1 MDAEIAIAENLRQ
14 ADVMRRLRA
23 ALDPFW
29 RQHPEMKL
37 QEVIEHVPEARAL
50 YEELGD
56 PFRVSSMAGHDVTT
70 V

>member
-1 MDAEIAIAENLRQ
+1 MDAEIAIAEDLRQ

-23 ALDPFW
+23 VLDPFW

-37 QEVIEHVPEARAL
+37 REVIEHVPEARAL

-56 PFRVSSMAGHDVTT
+56 LFRVPSMSGHDMTT